1 MKKPIRIRGMKPGS
15 IRFRS
20 AKSTSIRFRD
30 VLKMEGT
37 TIWRDTGDKY
47 ANYSRGIMR
56 IYGSYPEGPALCS
69 AMASEWA
76 KEVDRLKNEYHAF
89 KEKYPQLAPDEKR
102 NAWRC
107 FAHAHKGYRRGW
119 PPLGIIESELA
130 LMKCPPSLIEKIIEY
145 FRGKKQSE

>member
-1 MKKPIRIRGMKPGS
+1 MKKPIRIKSMKPGS

-20 AKSTSIRFRD
+20 AKTTSIRFRD

-37 TIWRDTGDKY
+37 RIWRDTGDRY
-47 ANYSRGIMR
+47 MNYYRGILP
-56 IYGSYPEGPALCS
+56 ILGSLGSELCS

-76 KEVDRLKNEYHAF
+76 KEVDRLKSEYHAF

-107 FAHAHKGYRRGW
+107 FAHVHKGYMRGF
-119 PPLGIIESELA
+119 LSLDTIESELA

-145 FRGKKQSE
+145 FRGKKQSK

>member
-1 MKKPIRIRGMKPGS
+1 MRKPIRIKSMKPGS

-30 VLKMEGT
+30 VLETEGT

-47 ANYSRGIMR
+47 MNYYRGIMR
-56 IYGSYPEGPALCS
+56 IYGSLGPELCS
-69 AMASEWA
+69 IMASEWA
-76 KEVDRLKNEYHAF
+76 KEVDRLRNEYHAF

>member
-1 MKKPIRIRGMKPGS
+1 MRKPIRIKSMKPAS
-15 IRFRS
+15 IRIRS
-20 AKSTSIRFRD
+20 AKPTSIRFRD

-107 FAHAHKGYRRGW
+107 FAHAHRGYRRGF
-119 PPLGIIESELA
+119 PSLDTIESELA